1 VASQWRELDAEQRR
15 IVLDAV
21 QLYEHYLDPSAQSP
35 KLRGGIFWKKVNGKQ
50 YLVRSLDRL
59 GHIRSLGA
67 RSRQTE
73 AIRREF
79 MDRKKDLK
87 TRMALT
93 AAELRRRAKFCVA
106 AGVNRLPTLSANIVR
121 VLDRAGL
128 LGPHLLVLGSHAL
141 YASKRQP
148 AYNSRP
154 VSFKPRVSTRC
165 LIPAPL

>member
-1 VASQWRELDAEQRR
+1 M
-15 IVLDAV
+15 
-21 QLYEHYLDPSAQSP
+21 
-35 KLRGGIFWKKVNGKQ
+35 NGKQ